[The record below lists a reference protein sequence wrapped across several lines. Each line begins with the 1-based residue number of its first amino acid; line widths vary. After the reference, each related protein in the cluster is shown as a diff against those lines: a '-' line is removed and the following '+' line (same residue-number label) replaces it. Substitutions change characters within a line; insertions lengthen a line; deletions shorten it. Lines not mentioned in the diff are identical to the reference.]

1 MYVYIYMYTPS
12 CTEELE
18 AAVYRKTRN
27 NETVIQSGRER
38 QSITADG
45 SSLAGGAVLDMAF
58 SSPPHILICSSFV
71 TGPGQ
76 AMFRLSVH
84 FSLACCSSC

>member
-1 MYVYIYMYTPS
+1 MCIYLYTPS

-38 QSITADG
+38 ESITANG
-45 SSLAGGAVLDMAF
+45 SSLEGGAVLDMAF
-58 SSPPHILICSSFV
+58 SFPPHILICSSFV
-71 TGPGQ
+71 MGPGQ
-76 AMFRLSVH
+76 AMFRLNVH